1 MALIKCP
8 LCNGDVSDKAKK
20 CPHCNHELNMYN
32 EVERLKNSVSVSS
45 HSNRNIFNPVAKK
58 INLVVM
64 VIKVLGYLLAFI
76 LLIIFMSIEEF
87 GWGIVLFILQCIV
100 TWLSTLILEAIAEG
114 LNLLQEIRD
123 K

>member
-1 MALIKCP
+1 MAIIKCP
-8 LCNGDVSDKAKK
+8 LCNNDVSDKAKK
-20 CPHCNHELNMYN
+20 CPHCNYELNMYN

-64 VIKVLGYLLAFI
+64 VIKVLGYLSAFI
-76 LLIIFMSIEEF
+76 VLINWMSIEEL
-87 GWGIVLFILQCIV
+87 GWGIVFFILLCIA